1 MLRETESSSSNSG
14 RKTNHVGW
22 MNSLRGFGIRLHRVI
37 TSGGIHSPGGFHSGQ
52 AVTPLTLRRRGVGP
66 IGILSTATS
75 MMEGVDGKVDDAH
88 RSASQDGGEKTAR
101 DVSQVLERSNPAVKL
116 DSSPPN
122 ASQDGAPNKE
132 RGGAPK
138 NKRKHTWAKYR
149 NKKKKQTKDKIENK
163 PSSMK
168 SWTKKYDADN
178 PVVPHLGS
186 FAHPD
191 MQKLFGV
198 EVTMPTNDGN
208 GEGDETA
215 IPTEPAAE
223 EKVPKRKL
231 AALIGFLGSKYSGF
245 QVNPAT
251 RTLQAEFELALFR
264 SGILSATN
272 FGHPAKC
279 GWSNSA
285 RTDKGVHAASQVC
298 SFKGEMI
305 CWNDQ
310 ISQDEQLE
318 KMRQIVNSNLPSDIQ
333 VLDIKRTTRS
343 FCSRTARDKVRY
355 QYMVPSFLLM
365 PPDEIKRAFADVKVE
380 EFDRNDPE
388 KNLDDVVKLE
398 MLQSKRDFLAD
409 YRVTDEQVEKLRRS
423 LKVFEGTKSF
433 HNYTRKLSSSDA
445 STSRFI
451 MKFASLD
458 PVIMPGSA
466 NEDGSKSP
474 DSQWVP
480 VQITGQSFL
489 LNQIRKMVSAA
500 VDLARGAV
508 TYEQIERSFSRQ
520 NLVKVDVAPAQ
531 GLFLDRSS
539 FKMYNEHKVKNA
551 AKNGGESGDRDTLD
565 WFEVDGKEL
574 SPAVQR
580 TEKLKNDTIIPH
592 IVKEETEEGNF
603 VKYLYTHDVLFN
615 DTYQLRE
622 LETGSKKKPSR

>member
-1 MLRETESSSSNSG
+1 
-14 RKTNHVGW
+14 

-37 TSGGIHSPGGFHSGQ
+37 TSSAIHALLEGFNFGQ
-52 AVTPLTLRRRGVGP
+52 AVTPVTLTLRRRSVGSL
-66 IGILSTATS
+66 IGIVPTATS
-75 MMEGVDGKVDDAH
+75 MMEGMAGIEHHPLSHEKEKKDVSKVSIDGMNPAVRHEQTVSGVAGD
-88 RSASQDGGEKTAR
+88 SSPLNASQDGG
-101 DVSQVLERSNPAVKL
+101 
-116 DSSPPN
+116 SPN
-122 ASQDGAPNKE
+122 GE
-132 RGGAPK
+132 RGGEPK
-138 NKRKHTWAKYR
+138 KKRKKTWTKYK
-149 NKKKKQTKDKIENK
+149 NKKKKQVKDKIENK

-178 PVVPHLGS
+178 PVTPHLGS

-191 MQKLFGV
+191 MQKQFGV
-198 EVTMPTNDGN
+198 EVTMPSKDVSGEAN
-208 GEGDETA
+208 GA
-215 IPTEPAAE
+215 ATESAAE

-245 QVNPAT
+245 QVNPAK
-251 RTLQAEFELALFR
+251 RTLQAEIELALFR

-272 FGHPAKC
+272 FGHPSKC

-310 ISQDEQLE
+310 ISQDEQME
-318 KMRQIVNSNLPSDIQ
+318 KMRLIVNSNLPSDIQ

-355 QYMVPSFLLM
+355 QYMVPSFLLI
-365 PPDEIKRAFADVKVE
+365 PPDEAKRVFVDVKAE

-388 KNLDDVVKLE
+388 KNLNDVVKLE
-398 MLQSKRDFLAD
+398 MLQSTRGTLAD
-409 YRVTDEQVEKLRRS
+409 YRVTNEQVEKLRRS
-423 LKVFEGTKSF
+423 LQVFEGTKSF

-451 MKFASLD
+451 MKFTALE
-458 PVIMPGSA
+458 PVIMSGLT
-466 NEDGSKSP
+466 NEDGSKSS

-500 VDLARGAV
+500 VDLARGAA
-508 TYEQIERSFSRQ
+508 THEQIEQSFSRQ
-520 NLVKVDVAPAQ
+520 NLMKVDVAPAQ

-539 FKMYNEHKVKNA
+539 FELYNEHKVKNA
-551 AKNGGESGDRDTLD
+551 AKSGGENIDRDTLD
-565 WFEVDGKEL
+565 WFEVEGKEL

-603 VKYLYTHDVLFN
+603 IKYLYTHDVLFN
-615 DTYQLRE
+615 DTYQIRE
-622 LETGSKKKPSR
+622 VETGPRKKSDMAKEMPTASSP

>member
-1 MLRETESSSSNSG
+1 
-14 RKTNHVGW
+14 
-22 MNSLRGFGIRLHRVI
+22 MNSLRGLGITRLHRVI
-37 TSGGIHSPGGFHSGQ
+37 QSIAVNAPGGFNFDQ
-52 AVTPLTLRRRGVGP
+52 AVTSVTPVTLRRRSVGS

-75 MMEGVDGKVDDAH
+75 MMEGAGIKVDDSH
-88 RSASQDGGEKTAR
+88 
-101 DVSQVLERSNPAVKL
+101 VSQVGEHNAARDANKG

-122 ASQDGAPNKE
+122 VPQDGESPNRE
-132 RGGAPK
+132 RGGAQK
-138 NKRKHTWAKYR
+138 KKRKKTWTKYK
-149 NKKKKQTKDKIENK
+149 NKKKKQIKDKIENK

-168 SWTKKYDADN
+168 SWTKKYDVDN

-186 FAHPD
+186 FAHPE
-191 MQKLFGV
+191 MQKQFGV
-198 EVTMPTNDGN
+198 EVTIPTKDDS
-208 GEGDETA
+208 GEGDGA
-215 IPTEPAAE
+215 ATEPAAE

-245 QVNPAT
+245 QVNPAK
-251 RTLQAEFELALFR
+251 RTLQAEIELALFR

-272 FGHPAKC
+272 FGHPSKC

-318 KMRQIVNSNLPSDIQ
+318 KMRLIVNSNLPSDIQ

-365 PPDEIKRAFADVKVE
+365 PPDEVKRAFVDVKVE

-388 KNLDDVVKLE
+388 KNLNDVVKLE
-398 MLQSKRDFLAD
+398 MLQNTRGFLAD
-409 YRVTDEQVEKLRRS
+409 YRVSNEQVENLRKS
-423 LKVFEGTKSF
+423 LAIFEGTKSF

-458 PVIMPGSA
+458 PVIMPGLT

-508 TYEQIERSFSRQ
+508 THEQIEQSFSRQ
-520 NLVKVDVAPAQ
+520 NLMKVDVAPAQ

-539 FKMYNEHKVKNA
+539 FEMYNEHKVKNA
-551 AKNGGESGDRDTLD
+551 AKNGGESVDRDTLD
-565 WFEVDGKEL
+565 WFEAEGKEL
-574 SPAVQR
+574 SPAVKR
-580 TEKLKNDTIIPH
+580 TENLKNDTIIPH

-615 DTYQLRE
+615 DTYQIRE
-622 LETGSKKKPSR
+622 TEIGSKKKPDGVKEEPT